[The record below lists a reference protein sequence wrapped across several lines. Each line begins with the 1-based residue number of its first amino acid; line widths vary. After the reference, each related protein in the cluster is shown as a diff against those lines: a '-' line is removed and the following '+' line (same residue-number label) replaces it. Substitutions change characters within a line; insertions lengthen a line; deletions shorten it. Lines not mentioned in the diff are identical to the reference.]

1 MSNYVKTCFLSAAF
15 LSSIG
20 LAKNTTKWGGSGV
33 EYSAHCGVEKELWVC
48 PTTSER
54 CVKEVTS
61 WVDKQGNEVYMTFDT
76 SGELT
81 YTSETKELSEKTIT
95 TYLDPGNSMCI
106 YYWVGDRTC
115 AVFPSLDYNKAVSS
129 A

>member
-1 MSNYVKTCFLSAAF
+1 MSNYVKTSFLSAAL

-20 LAKNTTKWGGSGV
+20 VAANPTKWGDGV

-54 CVKEVTS
+54 CSKEVTT
-61 WVDKQGNEVYMTFDT
+61 WVDTQGNEVYKTFDP

-81 YTSETKELSEKTIT
+81 YTSETKVLKEVTKT

-106 YYWVGDRTC
+106 FYWVMDRTC
-115 AVFPSLDYNKAVSS
+115 AVSPSLDYKKSVSP